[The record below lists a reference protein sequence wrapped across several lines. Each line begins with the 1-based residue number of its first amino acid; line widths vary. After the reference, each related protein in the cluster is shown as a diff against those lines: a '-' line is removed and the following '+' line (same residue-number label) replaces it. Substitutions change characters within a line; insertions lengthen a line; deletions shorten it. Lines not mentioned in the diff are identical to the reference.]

1 MAKPLMPKATA
12 MWLVEETA
20 LTFDQIA
27 EFCGLHPLEI
37 QGIADGEV
45 APGIIGRD
53 PITAGELTRDEL
65 ERCEKDPAAR
75 LSMVEPE
82 IELKTRPPG
91 PRYTPVAKRQ
101 NRPDAIAWLI
111 KYHPELTD
119 AQICHLVGT
128 TKPTVV
134 SVRERSHWN
143 IQNLKP
149 QDPVSLG
156 ICSQVDLDE
165 AIQTADRRLR
175 RKEDRERR
183 AAARAQREKTKGEQ
197 PASDAVTPA
206 AAEPEP
212 TPAKP
217 ATATILAPAPAPAP
231 TTAPLSEIERVFG
244 TPAPKPTE

>member
-1 MAKPLMPKATA
+1 MPKATA

-20 LTFDQIA
+20 LSFEQIA

-53 PITAGELTRDEL
+53 PISAGELTAEEI
-65 ERCEKDPAAR
+65 ERCVKDPTTR
-75 LSMVEPE
+75 LQIVAPE

-111 KYHPELTD
+111 KYHSELTD
-119 AQICHLVGT
+119 AQICRLVGT

-143 IQNLKP
+143 VQNLKP

-156 ICSQVDLDE
+156 ICSQIDLDD
-165 AIQTADRRLR
+165 AIHSAYRRLQ
-175 RKEDRERR
+175 RKEDRDRR
-183 AAARAQREKTKGEQ
+183 AAAKAQREKAKAEAAT
-197 PASDAVTPA
+197 A
-206 AAEPEP
+206 AAVAVAAPE
-212 TPAKP
+212 
-217 ATATILAPAPAPAP
+217 APSS
-231 TTAPLSEIERVFG
+231 TTAPTAAVEPAAVSLPEAERVFG
-244 TPAPKPTE
+244 TPADKPVDPS